1 MRVEHQ
7 NALELL
13 QIQLDNQKESSKTL
27 ESEKERDKLRIEHQ
41 LRDTICQLESE
52 IEEIKDRAEKERN
65 EKFRETEQIISQM
78 RNSYEI
84 EK

>member
-27 ESEKERDKLRIEHQ
+27 ESEKERDKLRIEH
-41 LRDTICQLESE
+41 
-52 IEEIKDRAEKERN
+52 
-65 EKFRETEQIISQM
+65 
-78 RNSYEI
+78 
-84 EK
+84 